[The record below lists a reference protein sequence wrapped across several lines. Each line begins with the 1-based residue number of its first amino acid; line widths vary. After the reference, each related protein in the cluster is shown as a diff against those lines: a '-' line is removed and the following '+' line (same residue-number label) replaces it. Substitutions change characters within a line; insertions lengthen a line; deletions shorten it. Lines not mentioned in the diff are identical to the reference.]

1 MCIISF
7 AIRYMIIIST
17 NTRVITPHC
26 GVFFWLSFRKGRAGK
41 IEAQSEAHSRQYALF
56 SCGSIFELAFSS
68 QFILLE
74 QSFS

>member
-26 GVFFWLSFRKGRAGK
+26 GVFFEDETEDK
-41 IEAQSEAHSRQYALF
+41 I
-56 SCGSIFELAFSS
+56 
-68 QFILLE
+68 
-74 QSFS
+74 